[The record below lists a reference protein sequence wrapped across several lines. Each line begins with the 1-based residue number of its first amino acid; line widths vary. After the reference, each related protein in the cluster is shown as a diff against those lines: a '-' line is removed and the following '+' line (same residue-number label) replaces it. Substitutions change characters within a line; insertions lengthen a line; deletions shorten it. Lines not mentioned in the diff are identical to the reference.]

1 LLQNFLFPFELR
13 LYIKSGYI
21 GMIKK
26 PLQAQQSAESE
37 GEEGN
42 LNNSDTNGNDITT
55 FPAED
60 YR

>member
-1 LLQNFLFPFELR
+1 MILSLILEIVLHNPRVPSPSHLVCH
-13 LYIKSGYI
+13 IKSGYI

-42 LNNSDTNGNDITT
+42 LA
-55 FPAED
+55 FCE
-60 YR
+60 